1 MEKRGLAN
9 SKEAAVLD
17 SSSKH
22 AHHSAMRAVGGGNGE
37 TRKDMWYS
45 FVTHTLIEATSR
57 SSISD
62 FSVTMA
68 SAAFAGLTPIKRH
81 RLVNGLLKEE
91 FEQMGLHALSLRLKN
106 VEEAE
111 KEGLVQDKSARA
123 DVPSCKGSVI

>member
-1 MEKRGLAN
+1 MSSTIPGPVQSSMHRKLSEGLKPVFLEIRN
-9 SKEAAVLD
+9 ERVD
-17 SSSKH
+17 ISSKH

-37 TRKDMWYS
+37 T
-45 FVTHTLIEATSR
+45 H
-57 SSISD
+57 

-68 SAAFAGLTPIKRH
+68 SEAFNGLTPIKRH

-111 KEGLVQDKSARA
+111 REGLVQDKSARA